1 MICNKSMISFSHGY
15 KLSRIED
22 DAVTLQA
29 DIPPFTMLLCMKKWR
44 KQEALLDDS
53 TNLKDSSN
61 QWCAYASLTK
71 LSHNKHLQLG
81 YLWVAAWLVYC
92 LCMSSHLVY
101 LAQLSHHR
109 KPENNNNKHTAFSY
123 IITASIWQT
132 TNIPGLHHADLNLKD
147 RIVTGR

>member
-29 DIPPFTMLLCMKKWR
+29 DIPPFTTLLCIKKWR

-61 QWCAYASLTK
+61 Q
-71 LSHNKHLQLG
+71 
-81 YLWVAAWLVYC
+81 
-92 LCMSSHLVY
+92 
-101 LAQLSHHR
+101 
-109 KPENNNNKHTAFSY
+109 
-123 IITASIWQT
+123 
-132 TNIPGLHHADLNLKD
+132 
-147 RIVTGR
+147 